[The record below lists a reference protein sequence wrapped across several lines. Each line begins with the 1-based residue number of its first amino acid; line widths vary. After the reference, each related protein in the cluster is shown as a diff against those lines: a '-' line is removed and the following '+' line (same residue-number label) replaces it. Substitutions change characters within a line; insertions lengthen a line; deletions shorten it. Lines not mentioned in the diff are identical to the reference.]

1 MLLLLLIPYVLWYFL
16 YRKNRLPSL
25 RMSTTKAYRYGPRS
39 LRMRLLHLPM
49 LLRCLT
55 FALVVI
61 VLARPRDGSTRST
74 SARWRGIDIMLAM
87 DVSTSMLA
95 EDVAPCRMEAARTWR
110 RSL

>member
-1 MLLLLLIPYVLWYFL
+1 MEFANKEYLLLLLLLIPYVLWYFL
-16 YRKNRLPSL
+16 YRKNRLLSL

-61 VLARPRDGSTRST
+61 VLARPRTFNPLDKREVEGDRKS
-74 SARWRGIDIMLAM
+74 
-87 DVSTSMLA
+87 V
-95 EDVAPCRMEAARTWR
+95 V
-110 RSL
+110 

>member
-1 MLLLLLIPYVLWYFL
+1 MEFANKEYLLLLLLLIPYVLWYFL

-61 VLARPRDGSTRST
+61 VLARPRTFNP
-74 SARWRGIDIMLAM
+74 ARQARGGGH
-87 DVSTSMLA
+87 
-95 EDVAPCRMEAARTWR
+95 
-110 RSL
+110 